1 MDNVIFD
8 EQEIATYYADEWSK
22 FVKWWNADKTLGI
35 HTGYYEKGIHTHV
48 QAIFNMN
55 DLVGKLLCLQS
66 PTRKAI
72 RILDAGCGVGGTS
85 IYLAKKYPNINFIG
99 LTIVPE
105 QVKLAKKF
113 AKENRVSS
121 NTEFVLGDFIETG
134 FSNASFDGIFALQS
148 MEYAKDK
155 NDFIHEMYRILK
167 PGGRLAIISGFSTAT
182 QRNFFVQ
189 ALYSHLL
196 RARMVPNLV
205 TVRTLN
211 SYLKKEGFMK
221 IKNIDLTKNIIRPTI
236 RAFLIGIPHLFY
248 VTAKKMIKPKYKLV
262 GDANYSVAVS
272 VLEPTLGIYNAL
284 TFEAITAVKK

>member
-1 MDNVIFD
+1 MDNVID
-8 EQEIATYYADEWSK
+8 EQEIATFHADEWSK

-155 NDFIHEMYRILK
+155 NDFIQEMYRILK
-167 PGGRLAIISGFSTAT
+167 PDGHLAIIGGFSTAA

-205 TVRTLN
+205 TVGTLN
-211 SYLKKEGFMK
+211 SYLKKE
-221 IKNIDLTKNIIRPTI
+221 DSIIMTDSLQSISFR
-236 RAFLIGIPHLFY
+236 L
-248 VTAKKMIKPKYKLV
+248 
-262 GDANYSVAVS
+262 
-272 VLEPTLGIYNAL
+272 
-284 TFEAITAVKK
+284 